1 MSAGCTFGFV
11 LEYVTDIE
19 ATRRFYVDVLGLEV
33 EREAP
38 VFVQFRDRTGGNH
51 YAIASD
57 ERLSEGKEPEIYW
70 VIDDAE
76 STYADLSAQ
85 GVTTSDIRMM
95 PFGKVF
101 SIMDP
106 AGQQSFLIEFAA
118 VRPSQAVS

>member
-1 MSAGCTFGFV
+1 MTPGCTFGFV

-19 ATRRFYVDVLGLEV
+19 AAKRFYVDVLGLEV

-38 VFVQFRDRTGGNH
+38 VFVQFRDTSGGNH

-70 VIDDAE
+70 VVDDAE
-76 STYADLSAQ
+76 SAYADLSAK
-85 GVTTSDIRMM
+85 GVTTSDIRIM

-101 SIMDP
+101 SIRDP

>member
-1 MSAGCTFGFV
+1 MTTQCRFGFV

-19 ATRRFYVDVLGLEV
+19 AVKSFYVDVLGLEI

-38 VFVQFRDRTGGNH
+38 VFVQFKDRDGGNH

-70 VIDDAE
+70 TIDDAE
-76 STYADLSAQ
+76 AAYTALSGK
-85 GVTTSDIRMM
+85 GVTTSEVRAM

-101 SIMDP
+101 GVTDP

-118 VRPSQAVS
+118 QRPSQPVS